1 MSIEIIKDLIKVAEV
16 RGASEVEGLVETE
29 VYLNTNRQEIESI
42 LWVEGRTE
50 IISTQVIRDRLL
62 TNGKIKF
69 NLVYKSMEEANN
81 LYTLETT
88 KEFREELEIPG
99 IEEGMEGQ
107 VNAQIEY
114 IEYDLEENR
123 IDLRALINL
132 TGQVEETKEIEAI
145 KEIVGGDHLQI
156 KEETI
161 RYKELYGRET
171 SYANI
176 QDELRLDEDNP
187 AIEKVIRFS
196 IEAKEIQTLVAEDRL
211 ILSAEALVSFIY
223 QAGNQI
229 GHIQES
235 LPFNHFIELPG
246 VAKDSSASVDLEVV
260 EGIYEIVEDELGEL
274 RLIDL
279 DIKIR
284 VDGEVYQHRERP
296 LVVDLYSTKE
306 KLNIQKE
313 DISILENVENLTH
326 VEDLNVDIGIDAE
339 EILDIKEAYI
349 ITDKRIQDNSLII
362 EGILT
367 LDIYYIERFSG
378 EVRNYKDHFP
388 YKSDIYLEEKLD
400 VSEIQI
406 DSKLGDVDYDIG
418 QDILS
423 IDNKI
428 NYDIY
433 LNREKTISCI
443 KDIGETSEPID
454 KSQIPSISIYI
465 VQKGDLLWDV
475 AKRYNTTI
483 EDILSSNNLESS
495 YEIKV
500 GDKIIIEK
508 SLDKDLAAL

>member
-176 QDELRLDEDNP
+176 QEELRLDEDKP

-196 IEAKEIQTLVAEDRL
+196 IE
-211 ILSAEALVSFIY
+211 
-223 QAGNQI
+223 
-229 GHIQES
+229 
-235 LPFNHFIELPG
+235 
-246 VAKDSSASVDLEVV
+246 
-260 EGIYEIVEDELGEL
+260 
-274 RLIDL
+274 
-279 DIKIR
+279 
-284 VDGEVYQHRERP
+284 
-296 LVVDLYSTKE
+296 
-306 KLNIQKE
+306 
-313 DISILENVENLTH
+313 
-326 VEDLNVDIGIDAE
+326 
-339 EILDIKEAYI
+339 
-349 ITDKRIQDNSLII
+349 
-362 EGILT
+362 
-367 LDIYYIERFSG
+367 
-378 EVRNYKDHFP
+378 
-388 YKSDIYLEEKLD
+388 
-400 VSEIQI
+400 
-406 DSKLGDVDYDIG
+406 
-418 QDILS
+418 
-423 IDNKI
+423 
-428 NYDIY
+428 
-433 LNREKTISCI
+433 
-443 KDIGETSEPID
+443 
-454 KSQIPSISIYI
+454 
-465 VQKGDLLWDV
+465 
-475 AKRYNTTI
+475 
-483 EDILSSNNLESS
+483 
-495 YEIKV
+495 
-500 GDKIIIEK
+500 
-508 SLDKDLAAL
+508 